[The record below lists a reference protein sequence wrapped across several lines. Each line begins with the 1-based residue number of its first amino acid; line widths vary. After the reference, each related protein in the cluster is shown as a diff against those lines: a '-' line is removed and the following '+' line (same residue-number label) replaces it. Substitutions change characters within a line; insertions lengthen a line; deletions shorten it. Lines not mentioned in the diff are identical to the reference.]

1 MSRRDGPNGVVW
13 TGFLEALPFHF
24 AKATTASLLQPPTS
38 ELSPFVVTN
47 LIDSIK
53 IDHRP
58 IPPAY
63 PHLPAS
69 TANGRPLTQS
79 ACR

>member
-1 MSRRDGPNGVVW
+1 MDPMVWCGLDSSRHC
-13 TGFLEALPFHF
+13 PFIF

-38 ELSPFVVTN
+38 EELSPFVVTN

>member
-1 MSRRDGPNGVVW
+1 MSRRDGFNGVVW
-13 TGFLEALPFHF
+13 TGFLEALPF

-69 TANGRPLTQS
+69 TANGRPRTQS